1 MVLPKWQTLGPKS
14 CTAGTTAEPLPPEV
28 MQIWGP
34 EGQELFD
41 AMLKYNSFQ
50 RIQPDNALLH
60 PFLCR
65 ESSGTP
71 PGSSFASRHTSKPG
85 SHQSPAAAQSGTQ
98 SLVPDIG
105 LKLWQDNQ
113 GNTSFQGERAPW
125 KLQHGSL
132 QPDVLKFLR
141 EDCYL
146 KTDAAEL
153 REKELQSFENPKGK
167 KNKKESLC
175 QKKCKMIISGG
186 FDDPCSKSLNGLSI
200 DIPFPMKRVAA
211 WRDAFM
217 ELNCDAFGQLD
228 KD

>member
-1 MVLPKWQTLGPKS
+1 MVLPKWKAIGPQS
-14 CTAGTTAEPLPPEV
+14 YPTDATDQPLPPEV

-34 EGQELFD
+34 EGQALFD
-41 AMLKYNSFQ
+41 AMLKYNSIE
-50 RIQPDNALLH
+50 RIQPHIALLH

-65 ESSGTP
+65 DSSGTP
-71 PGSSFASRHTSKPG
+71 PGSAVATRHTSEPD
-85 SHQSPAAAQSGTQ
+85 SHQSPAAAESCT
-98 SLVPDIG
+98 LVPDIG

-113 GNTSFQGERAPW
+113 GHTSFQGERAPW

-146 KTDAAEL
+146 KTCAAEL
-153 REKELQSFENPKGK
+153 QHKELQSFENPKDN

-175 QKKCKMIISGG
+175 QKQCKMIISGG
-186 FDDPCSKSLNGLSI
+186 FDNPSSKSLNGLSI
-200 DIPFPMKRVAA
+200 GNPFPMKRVAA
-211 WRDAFM
+211 WRYAFM
-217 ELNCDAFGQLD
+217 ELNSATFSQLD